1 MHAIATIFGQIQY
14 PPSQVCMFRKRE
26 DGLDFLAH
34 GSLFSSDPKR
44 IILKRILL
52 TGNPHK
58 ISKRRSVI
66 RYMFFNP
73 KDVNYFKPVGIF
85 TKKGLRGT
93 ILKAVGTHGL
103 MKCSFNDTIQHDDTV
118 CLPLYKRVYPPWI
131 PATWEVNVP
140 GFGAADLAPFKWDKK
155 NKDGVKLE
163 EMVE

>member
-1 MHAIATIFGQIQY
+1 
-14 PPSQVCMFRKRE
+14 MFRKKE
-26 DGLDFLAH
+26 NNELDFLAH
-34 GSLFSSDPKR
+34 GSLFSLDPKR

-58 ISKRRSVI
+58 INKRRSVI

-73 KDVNYFKPVGIF
+73 KDVNYFKPVALF

-103 MKCSFNDTIQHDDTV
+103 TKCSFNDTIHHDDTV

-131 PATWEVNVP
+131 PGTWEVNVS
-140 GFGAADLAPFKWDKK
+140 GFETEVNLSAFKWDKK
-155 NKDGVKLE
+155 NKD
-163 EMVE
+163 EMKEVEMGEQKME